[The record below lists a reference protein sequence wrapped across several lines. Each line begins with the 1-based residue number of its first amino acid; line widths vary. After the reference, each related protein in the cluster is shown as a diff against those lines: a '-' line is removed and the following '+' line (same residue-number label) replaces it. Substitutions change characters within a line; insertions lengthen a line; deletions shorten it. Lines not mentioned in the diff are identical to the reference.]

1 MSTHEHTGIIHIDF
15 YLHRALLTQSFNH
28 SRLRSF
34 IACIALRVV
43 NRLLT
48 VTLDISAFRLGSQ
61 MRQDNRWR
69 TKRPTIDQPFIP
81 ASQLI
86 WHWAFNDGF
95 NIYPINEY
103 NTGGAFIQITSIT
116 SSLSSLVFKK
126 IWDELVEN
134 LPGAKIVCLIFFK
147 ETQSK
152 KTDPRT
158 VRADLI
164 RPDDNRVVGSLT
176 FPTVNPHLHFF
187 LLMISSMFLNL
198 KFYVYVIT
206 VSFNYFNLP
215 DGKSII
221 PMSLSSHCSAEEA
234 SQRDKWEPSQFQS
247 SLLLLNKTLL

>member
-1 MSTHEHTGIIHIDF
+1 MGSCITIILLSSHVHSFFCGTKTKVLVHTTFKTKTEGLAKINTYTYAPYTIYYLWDFYLHFYFFLLSVCLITFTFQYNVTMKMSTHEHTGIIHIDF

-61 MRQDNRWR
+61 TRQDNRWR

-81 ASQLI
+81 ASQLM

-116 SSLSSLVFKK
+116 SSLS
-126 IWDELVEN
+126 
-134 LPGAKIVCLIFFK
+134 
-147 ETQSK
+147 
-152 KTDPRT
+152 
-158 VRADLI
+158 
-164 RPDDNRVVGSLT
+164 
-176 FPTVNPHLHFF
+176 
-187 LLMISSMFLNL
+187 
-198 KFYVYVIT
+198 
-206 VSFNYFNLP
+206 
-215 DGKSII
+215 
-221 PMSLSSHCSAEEA
+221 
-234 SQRDKWEPSQFQS
+234 
-247 SLLLLNKTLL
+247 